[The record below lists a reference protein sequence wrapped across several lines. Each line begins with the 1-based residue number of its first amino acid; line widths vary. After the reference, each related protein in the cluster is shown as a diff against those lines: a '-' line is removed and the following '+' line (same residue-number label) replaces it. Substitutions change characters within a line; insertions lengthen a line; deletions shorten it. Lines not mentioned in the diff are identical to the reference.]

1 MTKKKRRDCLDCIAY
16 YNILGEA
23 YYQCYQCG
31 LGFEV
36 METLEEVDGVW
47 SVVVRPYKDACEIV
61 PQPKTKEEFIR
72 VAEERG
78 IMWHIEDVQDVED
91 DGPF

>member
-1 MTKKKRRDCLDCIAY
+1 MGKKKRRDCLGCIAY
-16 YNILGEA
+16 YNMRDEA

-36 METLEEVDGVW
+36 MEELEEVDESW

-61 PQPKTKEEFIR
+61 LQPKTRGEFIQ

-78 IMWHIEDVQDVED
+78 IKWNIEDVQDVED